1 MRKHLALISFYLVC
15 GFAQTAT
22 SNAQGL
28 PEYWERGSAMAAVES
43 VNIDTAVYEL
53 GNISSLADAD
63 TTLAGLRNMESRS
76 DWPLPARE
84 AVIYRFTRSLAG
96 LPREAVAPDVMQHL
110 RTYQVRVLVP
120 HEDHGDAFVPLFNIR
135 GTAAGVENAWQR
147 TEFAYEAETLL
158 QTDPA
163 ALVSA
168 YVESA
173 NNNQRAAYLEALQHA
188 GTTDVKAVQDATIN
202 QLGEASV
209 LTPMLGITAGITADT
224 FAVQQ
229 LLTNGRGSGLSSTL
243 AQLGQ
248 QLPLSETAALLDY
261 AIHQAPAT
269 NAGLAISAWWP
280 QLSHDAASRDLLVN
294 LLDDPALGAS
304 AALAL
309 AKDPDIQTIKILQD
323 TARGGTSAALRAQ
336 MALDFSRDQLIGEVQ
351 P

>member
-15 GFAQTAT
+15 GFTQTAT

-28 PEYWERGSAMAAVES
+28 PEYWERGSALATVES
-43 VNIDTAVYEL
+43 VNIDSAVYEL

-63 TTLAGLRNMESRS
+63 TTLAGLGDMEIRA

-84 AVIYRFTRSLAG
+84 AVIYQFTRSLAG
-96 LPREAVAPDVMQHL
+96 LPREAVAPEVMQHL
-110 RTYQVRVLVP
+110 RTYQARVLVP
-120 HEDHGDAFVPLFNIR
+120 HEDHADAFVPLFNIR
-135 GTAAGVENAWQR
+135 GAAAGVENGWQR
-147 TEFAYEAETLL
+147 AEFAYEAETLL
-158 QTDPA
+158 ETDPA
-163 ALVSA
+163 TLVSA

-173 NNNQRAAYLEALQHA
+173 NYNQRAAYLEALQHA
-188 GTTDVKAVQDATIN
+188 RMTDVKAVQDATIN

-209 LTPMLGITAGITADT
+209 LTPMLGVTAGITADT

-261 AIHQAPAT
+261 AIHQAPVT

-280 QLSHDAASRDLLVN
+280 PLSHDAASRDLLVN

-323 TARGGTSAALRAQ
+323 TASGGTSAALRAQ